1 MEQIE
6 GRFAQEKLFAQAYT
20 LLGSLALLIASIGL
34 FGLMSYNVTRRT
46 NEIGIRMA
54 LGAQPSDVVQ
64 MVMRESLVLVSSGLI
79 LGLATALAAGRLVKT
94 LLFGLSP
101 ADPSTIVLSVVIM
114 IAVSAFAGYLPARR
128 ASRVDPLV
136 ALHYE

>member
-128 ASRVDPLV
+128 ASRVHPLV